1 MQKANGIVFGV
12 VRPETVGA
20 YQFSQTIGLMRG
32 RHLARPTHFRKPHS
46 YPALGQLPR
55 RFAACEA
62 ATDNLDII
70 FFGHERAAI
79 KNLWRCTGKSAKMGY
94 GIYT

>member
-1 MQKANGIVFGV
+1 MQKANGIVFGI

-20 YQFSQTIGLMRG
+20 HQFSQAIGLMCW
-32 RHLARPTHFRKPHS
+32 RHLPRSAHFRQPHA

-55 RFAACEA
+55 RFAACET

-70 FFGHERAAI
+70 IFAHDCAAI